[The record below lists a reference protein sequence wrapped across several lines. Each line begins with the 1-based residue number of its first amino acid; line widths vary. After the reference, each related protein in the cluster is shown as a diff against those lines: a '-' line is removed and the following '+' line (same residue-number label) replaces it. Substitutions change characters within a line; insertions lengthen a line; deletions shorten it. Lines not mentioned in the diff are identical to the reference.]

1 MASAIPLSSG
11 SALCLPV
18 PWQQR
23 CGACFATCVSPF
35 KKSELPVHH
44 SWCLAQTGDEMMQ
57 RLLSWGWDAEV
68 RSLSQGRFEKW
79 GKFEGSVCRSSPCP
93 ATGAEPCVWVEGPAA
108 VPRRRRCFHS
118 AWEAWRAIAQGKV
131 IFRMG
136 FV

>member
-23 CGACFATCVSPF
+23 CGACFATCISPF

-57 RLLSWGWDAEV
+57 RLLSFWGGGGGMP
-68 RSLSQGRFEKW
+68 RSGPSPRAALQNGESLRGLSVG
-79 GKFEGSVCRSSPCP
+79 
-93 ATGAEPCVWVEGPAA
+93 A
-108 VPRRRRCFHS
+108 VPAQPWVLSPACGSRDRRRRCFHS
-118 AWEAWRAIAQGKV
+118 TWEAWRAIAQGKV